1 MLTIPQTMWKSITNP
16 AKICPLPLNNNLP
29 LIAMSKVTTIAT
41 NPPVDVKLWEKGRR
55 YFWAY
60 NYEGCSKYGPF
71 KSEKLALLD
80 ATNYSSN

>member
-1 MLTIPQTMWKSITNP
+1 MAT
-16 AKICPLPLNNNLP
+16 
-29 LIAMSKVTTIAT
+29 KVTTIQT
-41 NPPVDVKLWEKGRR
+41 NPPVDVKVWETRNR

-60 NYEGCSKYGPF
+60 NYPNCSKYGPF